1 MGNRNLLNTKTGLLI
16 WKASNL
22 WQQVLRRSLKKYEL
36 TLNEFLILETLL
48 NVRVD
53 SVDITQIYI
62 SKASGIDVSVV
73 STVLKLLEKKILIKK
88 KADLDDR
95 KKIIELTSK
104 ANSLLSTIVPI
115 MNSIENDLFKK
126 LDKEELNFC
135 NSLRLILG
143 RKIRI
148 KAVKY

>member
-1 MGNRNLLNTKTGLLI
+1 MNNLLNKRFDERVVKLTTRHFICDYYLSIRNLLNTKTGLLI

-95 KKIIELTSK
+95 KKNNRIDQQGKFFIKYYS
-104 ANSLLSTIVPI
+104 AN
-115 MNSIENDLFKK
+115 NE
-126 LDKEELNFC
+126 
-135 NSLRLILG
+135 
-143 RKIRI
+143 
-148 KAVKY
+148 